1 MYNSRDIF
9 VLSLYFLTTI
19 IALFG
24 NYLVC
29 KVVFASKGMRTMAN
43 LLIVNMAISDIICA
57 ITIPAQILFCSQ
69 QLLDSSKYSEVN
81 CALMK
86 SIQVISFQ
94 VSSLTVTAIAID
106 RYIVVHYPFEP
117 RKSPRFFI
125 VIIWVASI
133 LFVSITAFS
142 IKIFVYFGDSIIGC
156 RVILRFNYPFS
167 SYTLRSIR
175 VAGVILTQYVIPMPI
190 TGLLYSKIIHTI
202 WKRNVGDMV
211 DSQRQTLHITK
222 WRTIKMSIIVFA
234 VFALCWLPIHIV
246 NILDY
251 FVMPIIHNTCN
262 ASTLYLLCYWL
273 GVSNC
278 CYNPFIYWWLNE
290 EFRSS
295 AKSFWY
301 FISCKNTR
309 SINRTFSQIK
319 HINRAKVYYIN

>member
-1 MYNSRDIF
+1 
-9 VLSLYFLTTI
+9 
-19 IALFG
+19 
-24 NYLVC
+24 
-29 KVVFASKGMRTMAN
+29 
-43 LLIVNMAISDIICA
+43 
-57 ITIPAQILFCSQ
+57 
-69 QLLDSSKYSEVN
+69 
-81 CALMK
+81 
-86 SIQVISFQ
+86 
-94 VSSLTVTAIAID
+94 
-106 RYIVVHYPFEP
+106 
-117 RKSPRFFI
+117 
-125 VIIWVASI
+125 
-133 LFVSITAFS
+133 
-142 IKIFVYFGDSIIGC
+142 
-156 RVILRFNYPFS
+156 
-167 SYTLRSIR
+167 

-319 HINRAKVYYIN
+319 RINRAKVYYIN